1 MKKLAG
7 IFAALMLL
15 AGSSLYAQ
23 APIAAGTLELGIGKL
38 ISYDRIWNDDNTLN
52 AFGIGTFANKYP
64 AFGYPGLGGEGVN
77 APVFGLAYFVVDGLA
92 VGAKAGYIYEK
103 IKDHDDPMNF
113 WLIAPEI
120 KFYIP
125 VSDGLLVDAH
135 ASVGYFSIDAGTDEI
150 TGMNFELGLGLDILV
165 TQQFAVVCGFD
176 YTYKFDYKDN
186 GKTVPDS
193 AMNGIGLSLGLKTF
207 ISMN

>member
-15 AGSSLYAQ
+15 AGSSLYAE

-38 ISYDRIWNDDNTLN
+38 ISYDRIWNDDMTFN
-52 AFGIGTFANKYP
+52 AFSIGTFANKYP
-64 AFGYPGLGGEGVN
+64 AFGYPGFGGGVN
-77 APVFGLAYFVVDGLA
+77 APVFGLAYFVIDGLA
-92 VGAKAGYIYEK
+92 VGVKAGYIYEK
-103 IKDHDDPMNF
+103 LKSEDDPYTF

-135 ASVGYFSIDAGTDEI
+135 GSVGYASFDIGTDEE
-150 TGMNFELGLGLDILV
+150 TRMNFELGLGLDILV

-176 YTYKFDYKDN
+176 YTYMSDYKDN

-193 AMNGIGLSLGLKTF
+193 ALNGICVSLGLKTF